1 MRMIIAVDNKCL
13 EEKLINNYYKE
24 YEIYTIRSLDLIEKV
39 CENDSVVVVKENLK
53 GKNDLIYLVKNIRK
67 KGLKTKFIV
76 IVKKLSNEIKQALF
90 LNDIFN
96 IIEGTK
102 FPFEELTDMINNPQ
116 MVIYKN
122 HAKKKNN
129 NIIAVTGS
137 FGVGK
142 TTIAYL
148 ISLILAKKKKTL
160 LIDLDIIHPTLDCI
174 VSNAKNYSLGD
185 LVKDVEN
192 NSFKNV
198 MNYITPDT
206 KNKNLHYIL
215 NGTSISV
222 PTDKTILNIIELF
235 KNSYDY
241 IVIDT
246 SSMIMNKVYSMKLN
260 IVHVIEPTLRSFKAY
275 KLDTKLISKESLCNA
290 MILCNKY
297 TNYFEL
303 RRFKKMVSLKIAS
316 SVKYSSICRL
326 FNTISLWM
334 FKVNITYVLKRLGI
348 NKFNNIRRILKS
360 IINEEE

>member
-13 EEKLINNYYKE
+13 EEKLINNYYKK
-24 YEIYTIRSLDLIEKV
+24 YEIYTIKSLDLIEKL
-39 CENDSVVVVKENLK
+39 CENDSVVIVREDLN
-53 GKNDLIYLVKNIRK
+53 GEYNLIYLVKNIRK
-67 KGLKTKFIV
+67 KGLKTRFIV

-122 HAKKKNN
+122 HEKKKNT

-148 ISLILAKKKKTL
+148 ISLNLAKKKKIL

-185 LVKDVEN
+185 LVKDAEN
-192 NSFKNV
+192 NSFKNI
-198 MNYITPDT
+198 MNYVTPDT

-215 NGTSISV
+215 NGTNISV

-246 SSMIMNKVYSMKLN
+246 SSMIMNKIYSMKLS
-260 IVHVIEPTLRSFKAY
+260 IIHVIEPTLRSFKAY
-275 KLDTKLISKESLCNA
+275 KLDTKLIPKDSLNNA
-290 MILCNKY
+290 IILCNKY
-297 TNYFEL
+297 TNYLEL
-303 RRFKKMVSLKIAS
+303 RRFKKMVSLNITS
-316 SVKYSSICRL
+316 SVRYSSICKY
-326 FNTISLWM
+326 FNTINLWM
-334 FKVNITYVLKRLGI
+334 FKTDITYVLKRIGG
-348 NKFNNIRRILKS
+348 NKFNNIRKVIKL